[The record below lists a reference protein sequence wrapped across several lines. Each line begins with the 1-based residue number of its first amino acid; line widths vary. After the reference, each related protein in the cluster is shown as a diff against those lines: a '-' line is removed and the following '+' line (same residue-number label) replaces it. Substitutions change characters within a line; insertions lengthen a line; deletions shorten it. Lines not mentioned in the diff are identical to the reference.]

1 MVLAESTN
9 IVSKL
14 KVLTLT
20 NLNIE
25 MITEYSGWFY
35 ISCPVIWKSL
45 FRSVFV
51 HTES

>member
-1 MVLAESTN
+1 MIKQLALFYDFGSVFRRQED
-9 IVSKL
+9 
-14 KVLTLT
+14 
-20 NLNIE
+20 
-25 MITEYSGWFY
+25 TEYSGWFY